1 VQEGGVAL
9 LNGDVVKPVG
19 ADATLWD
26 SLQEVGKK
34 REAPVVKAFERLSL
48 LG

>member
-1 VQEGGVAL
+1 
-9 LNGDVVKPVG
+9 VVRPVG
-19 ADATLWD
+19 GDATLWD

-34 REAPVVKAFERLSL
+34 RDAPVVKVFERLSL

>member
-1 VQEGGVAL
+1 MKPTGG
-9 LNGDVVKPVG
+9 
-19 ADATLWD
+19 DATLWD

-34 REAPVVKAFERLSL
+34 REAPVVKMFERLSL